1 MEEEK
6 RIKARWGPV
15 WKRTAGATAVG
26 IVVGAAVARRRLR
39 LALEAGPA
47 AQEIAASTLL
57 AAAASKPP
65 STIIFTSALA
75 GGLTAGTTTG
85 LFLGR
90 GPAQSSIFSV

>member
-26 IVVGAAVARRRLR
+26 MVVGAAVARRRLR

-57 AAAASKPP
+57 AAAAKPP
-65 STIIFTSALA
+65 STIIFTSTLA

-90 GPAQSSIFSV
+90 SPNFNLL